1 MMGKR
6 PTKKQKILMKSKHL
20 NAENWLVCKDT
31 PQEML
36 IQHRHSGQLRMIRKV
51 QKDDKL

>member
-36 IQHRHSGQLRMIRKV
+36 IQHRYSGQLRMICKA
-51 QKDDKL
+51 QKDDEL

>member
-36 IQHRHSGQLRMIRKV
+36 IRHRHSGQFRVIRKAL
-51 QKDDKL
+51 KDDKL